1 MCWVS
6 RGCNITTKI
15 LAALKLVLPFYPI
28 YIHCCHPG
36 DDSSCCEHLPLAA
49 YRFPGRKIA
58 APALSEEQREQR
70 ALPLH
75 APQDHLRAEV
85 STTDHSQAPLKT
97 CCRPS
102 TSGLKKKKDIFLLPY
117 CTWGSHFQACVPSLN
132 SIHRCKAFE
141 PLVLAD
147 GALWQRL

>member
-1 MCWVS
+1 MCCVS

-28 YIHCCHPG
+28 CIHCCHPG

-75 APQDHLRAEV
+75 APQGHLRAEV

-102 TSGLKKKKDIFLLPY
+102 TSGLKKKKRHLPIALLY
-117 CTWGSHFQACVPSLN
+117 MGVSLPSLC
-132 SIHRCKAFE
+132 SESEQHTQVQCI
-141 PLVLAD
+141 
-147 GALWQRL
+147 